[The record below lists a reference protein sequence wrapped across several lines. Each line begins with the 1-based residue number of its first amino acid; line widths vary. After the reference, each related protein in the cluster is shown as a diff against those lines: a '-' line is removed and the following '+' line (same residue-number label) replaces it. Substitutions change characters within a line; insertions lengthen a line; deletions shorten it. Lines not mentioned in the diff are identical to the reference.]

1 MVCNIRRNGIFFAVG
16 CLEISHLIKAVIE
29 ENNLALLAVGTSL
42 DQDVARM
49 GVTMNKSMDKDHLT
63 VQLSQVL

>member
-1 MVCNIRRNGIFFAVG
+1 M
-16 CLEISHLIKAVIE
+16 LHLIKAMIE
-29 ENNLALLAVGTSL
+29 ENNLALLALGALL

-49 GVTMNKSMDKDHLT
+49 GVTMNEPMDEDHFT